1 MFKLMRQLGPWC
13 GLLVLSLVATSGVA
27 AGEDYATLKSRLEGG
42 DTRIDFR
49 ALRLAYADSPTYA
62 PNQSSSLSHRRAVE
76 QAFEA
81 GQFSAA
87 VPLIQKWLAEDYL
100 NPFAHLGA
108 VRAYEKT
115 GDTARA
121 QFHDAVVLG
130 LFNSICERNEGRSEN
145 RPCPV
150 VSIDEEHFFL
160 VMNGFRIDAQH
171 GALCQD
177 DRPCNVYD
185 VVNRKTHAA
194 TTVYLDISRPL
205 HYLDTHRA
213 PAASAAPPAQP

>member
-1 MFKLMRQLGPWC
+1 MFTLLRQRGSRWTW
-13 GLLVLSLVATSGVA
+13 LVLSLVATSGFA

-42 DTRIDFR
+42 DTHIDFR
-49 ALRLAYADSPTYA
+49 ALRLAYADSPAYA
-62 PNQSSSLSHRRAVE
+62 PNQSSSLSNRRAVE

-87 VPLIQKWLAEDYL
+87 VPLLQKWLAEDYL

-108 VRAYEKT
+108 VRAFEKT

-130 LFNSICERNEGRSEN
+130 LFNSICARDEGRSEN

-171 GALCQD
+171 GALCEG

-185 VVNRKTHAA
+185 VINRKTNAA
-194 TTVYLDISRPL
+194 VTVYLDISRPL
-205 HYLDTHRA
+205 HYLDTHPA
-213 PAASAAPPAQP
+213 PAASPSPPAKP

>member
-1 MFKLMRQLGPWC
+1 MFKLLRQRGSRC
-13 GLLVLSLVATSGVA
+13 ALLVLSLVATSGFA
-27 AGEDYATLKSRLEGG
+27 AGEDYATLKSRLEAG
-42 DTRIDFR
+42 DTHIDFR
-49 ALRLAYADSPTYA
+49 ALRLAYADSPAYA
-62 PNQSSSLSHRRAVE
+62 PNQSSALSNRRAVE

-87 VPLIQKWLAEDYL
+87 VPLLQKWLAEDYL

-108 VRAYEKT
+108 VRAYETT

-130 LFNSICERNEGRSEN
+130 LFNSMCARDEGRSEN

-171 GALCQD
+171 GALCEG

-185 VVNRKTHAA
+185 VINRKTQAA
-194 TTVYLDISRPL
+194 VTVYLDISRPL
-205 HYLDTHRA
+205 HYLDTHPA
-213 PAASAAPPAQP
+213 PAASASPPAPP

>member
-1 MFKLMRQLGPWC
+1 MFKLLRQRGPWC
-13 GLLVLSLVATSGVA
+13 GLLVLSLVATSGFA
-27 AGEDYATLKSRLEGG
+27 AGEDYATLKSRLESG
-42 DTRIDFR
+42 DTHIDFR
-49 ALRLAYADSPTYA
+49 ALRLAYADSPAYA
-62 PNQSSSLSHRRAVE
+62 PNQSSSLSNRRAVE

-115 GDTARA
+115 GDTQRA

-130 LFNSICERNEGRSEN
+130 LFNSICARNEGRSEN

-171 GALCQD
+171 GALCQGD
-177 DRPCNVYD
+177 QPCNVYD
-185 VVNRKTHAA
+185 VINRKTHAA
-194 TTVYLDISRPL
+194 VTVYLDISRPL
-205 HYLDTHRA
+205 HYLDTHPA
-213 PAASAAPPAQP
+213 PAASASPPAQP